1 MFYFNC
7 ILIIDDDPISNAIT
21 EELLKQLYF
30 SDEIKQALS
39 AKEGLEFIEK
49 YYEEKEAFPE
59 LILIDINMPGMDGF
73 QFVERLNS
81 LPITNKDTFNISAL
95 TSSNDPRDIELME
108 KLGVD
113 HYIVKPLNTKKVKEL
128 LKSINE

>member
-7 ILIIDDDPISNAIT
+7 ILLIDDDPVSNAIT

-30 SDEIKQALS
+30 TDEVKHVLS
-39 AKEGLEFIEK
+39 AQEGLDFIDKFYDEK
-49 YYEEKEAFPE
+49 KSFPE
-59 LILIDINMPGMDGF
+59 LILIDIKMPGMDGF
-73 QFVERLNS
+73 KFVEILNS
-81 LPITNKDTFNISAL
+81 RAISQDDAFKISAL
-95 TSSNDPRDIELME
+95 TSSSDERDIQLMT

-128 LKSINE
+128 LSAIN